1 MAKKAKKMAPKKKI
15 VAKKKMAPKKVAKKV
30 AKKVSPVPTDVA
42 QLTPYFS
49 VKDAHA
55 AIEFYKNV
63 FGAKVTGQMDGPD
76 GKIAHAALKI
86 GNAQL
91 FLADWG
97 PEMATGQ
104 SSGVM
109 VYVKNADEVFA
120 KAISGGGKQL
130 TPVADMFWGDR
141 MGMFEDPFGNVWQ
154 VATHIED
161 VKPAEM
167 KRRMAAMA
175 APKTDAT
182 EAISHPP
189 PMSEMATPQYM
200 ARA

>member
-1 MAKKAKKMAPKKKI
+1 MAKKVKKPAPKKKI

-30 AKKVSPVPTDVA
+30 AKKVSPIPTDVA

-49 VKDAHA
+49 VKDARA
-55 AIEFYKNV
+55 AIEFYKDV
-63 FGAKVTGQMDGPD
+63 FGAKVQSQMDGPD

-91 FLADWG
+91 FLADWS
-97 PEMATGQ
+97 PEMAAGQ

-109 VYVKNADEVFA
+109 LYVKDTDAVFA
-120 KAISGGGKQL
+120 KALSKGGKQL
-130 TPVADMFWGDR
+130 MPVADMFWGDR
-141 MGMFEDPFGNVWQ
+141 WCSFEDPFGNVWQ
-154 VATHIED
+154 VATHLED

-175 APKTDAT
+175 APQTDTT
-182 EAISHPP
+182 EEVSHPP